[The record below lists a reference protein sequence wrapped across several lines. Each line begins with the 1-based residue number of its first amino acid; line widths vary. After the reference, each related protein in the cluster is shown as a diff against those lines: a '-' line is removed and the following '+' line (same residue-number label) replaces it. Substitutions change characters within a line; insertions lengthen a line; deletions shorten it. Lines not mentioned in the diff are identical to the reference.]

1 MVLLIYFCIE
11 KVNCCNLLN
20 CCKTKFVLV
29 LLQAK
34 MSAACDF
41 VALHTG
47 QKMPL
52 IGLGTWKSERGQV
65 SREQYNIVLSTSICV
80 LCTFLKILSLRP
92 GSFA

>member
-1 MVLLIYFCIE
+1 
-11 KVNCCNLLN
+11 
-20 CCKTKFVLV
+20 
-29 LLQAK
+29 

-65 SREQYNIVLSTSICV
+65 SREQYNIVLSTRICV
-80 LCTFLKILSLRP
+80 LCPTFFFFFSEDP
-92 GSFA
+92 GSEAWIFCLNGFNLGSTEVSGMYLHD

>member
-1 MVLLIYFCIE
+1 
-11 KVNCCNLLN
+11 
-20 CCKTKFVLV
+20 
-29 LLQAK
+29 

-65 SREQYNIVLSTSICV
+65 SREQYNIVLSTRICV
-80 LCTFLKILSLRP
+80 LCPTFFFFFLKILDLRL

>member
-1 MVLLIYFCIE
+1 
-11 KVNCCNLLN
+11 
-20 CCKTKFVLV
+20 
-29 LLQAK
+29 

-65 SREQYNIVLSTSICV
+65 SREQYNIALSVSRRV
-80 LCTFLKILSLRP
+80 LCTFFEDSRSE
-92 GSFA
+92 GFAWVVLVSGLLTSVERVYVFTH